1 MRRLLDQPGQHESL
15 QGEAVRL
22 LRSAEPYRSA
32 AGAKQRVRVAMLS
45 RRAPANVSW
54 IRAAVV
60 LPMGFASALGFAAV
74 QRHWL
79 VAEAPAV
86 VVHAERPAAPPPV
99 RVAPPPMFEAPTAEP
114 EHVVKH
120 AAPLA
125 HAAPKAERTPAA
137 IAEENARLVVE
148 AMGALRRGHDPA
160 RALSLLDEYM
170 RRCPDGP
177 LSEEAL
183 ALSVEAASAG
193 DDPRGRNLAAKY
205 LAAYPRG
212 RFREAAERVLSR
224 PAP

>member
-1 MRRLLDQPGQHESL
+1 M
-15 QGEAVRL
+15 
-22 LRSAEPYRSA
+22 
-32 AGAKQRVRVAMLS
+32 AMLS
-45 RRAPANVSW
+45 GRVPANVSW

-79 VAEAPAV
+79 VGDSPAI
-86 VVHAERPAAPPPV
+86 VVHAERPASPPPPPPVHVAPPPV
-99 RVAPPPMFEAPTAEP
+99 VEAPSVAVEVPP
-114 EHVVKH
+114 ERPAKH
-120 AAPLA
+120 SAMPL
-125 HAAPKAERTPAA
+125 HTAPKVERTPSA

-148 AMGALRRGHDPA
+148 AMGALRRAHDPA
-160 RALSLLDEYM
+160 RASSLLDEYL

-183 ALSVEAASAG
+183 ALSVEAASAD
-193 DDPRGRNLAAKY
+193 DDPRGRSLAAKY

-224 PAP
+224 SAP